1 MAYGYHEDQNRKTA
15 DDKVLRDKELYIT
28 KNIHKNI
35 LIYYIGYMANKDYK
49 YVKINSVNF
58 LYFNIDKVNGYFEE
72 INENKYLTLNST
84 NENKERFK
92 IYEELWSKIR
102 CFIRSGTKR
111 SNDYDERYME
121 IKFNLDEELPL

>member
-1 MAYGYHEDQNRKTA
+1 MA
-15 DDKVLRDKELYIT
+15 I
-28 KNIHKNI
+28 
-35 LIYYIGYMANKDYK
+35 KDYK